1 MVGAGEGDAGLPDG
15 DGDDEG
21 AGGAARTAGAVPTRR
36 RRGARSRR
44 AGRAAA
50 LVATSDGPGGADRSA
65 AAFFD
70 VDNTVVR
77 GASAFYLARELHRRK
92 FFTFADVVRMAWQQA
107 RFRAVG
113 ESLEHVD
120 QVREKALTF
129 VAGHSVAEIAAIGE
143 EVYDEVIAG
152 KLWRGTQALARA
164 HLDAG
169 QRVWL
174 VTATPVEVADVIAH
188 RLGLTGALGTVAEH
202 VDGVYTGRL
211 VGQVL
216 HGEAKADAVRALAA
230 REGLDLARCA
240 AYGDSAN
247 DLPMLSLVGHP
258 SVVNPDAALRR
269 HARERAWQVRD
280 YRRGRR
286 AARVGLPALGI
297 SGLAAAA
304 ARRVRARRPS

>member
-1 MVGAGEGDAGLPDG
+1 M
-15 DGDDEG
+15 
-21 AGGAARTAGAVPTRR
+21 
-36 RRGARSRR
+36 
-44 AGRAAA
+44 
-50 LVATSDGPGGADRSA
+50 
-65 AAFFD
+65 
-70 VDNTVVR
+70 VR

-92 FFTFADVVRMAWQQA
+92 FFTFADVARMAWQQA

-113 ESLEHVD
+113 ESLEHVA

-143 EVYDEVIAG
+143 QVYDGVIAG
-152 KLWRGTQALARA
+152 KLWPGTQALARA

-202 VDGVYTGRL
+202 VDGVYTGGL

-216 HGEAKADAVRALAA
+216 HGDAKADAMRALAA
-230 REGLDLARCA
+230 REGLDLSRCA
-240 AYGDSAN
+240 AYSDSAN

-258 SVVNPDAALRR
+258 CVVNPDAALRR
-269 HARERAWQVRD
+269 HAREQGWQVRD
-280 YRRGRR
+280 YRR
-286 AARVGLPALGI
+286 
-297 SGLAAAA
+297 AA
-304 ARRVRARRPS
+304 ARPASACRRSGSAASRPPRRAGSAPAASADPPLGDHAPRVRRPPLPVIMHLGYTATPPAHGGSVTRRGTRADSRGRTGRA